1 MKKSNRPNAACSSAR
16 SGTLALAL
24 VLAACGPKTVDTLHV
39 VEGREACAALD
50 SMLARAL
57 PARPWACA
65 GKATFDV
72 EDYRVRGRYRLT
84 VRDRDSLAFEFE
96 GTMLLGGH
104 REDIALSLEGDTL
117 RVLDR
122 ERGAFYAGGAV
133 DELIERGT
141 GVRAHWPGA
150 VRAVAGFTP
159 VCTERLE
166 VRGDGEHASGLM
178 DGGAFVLTT
187 EGTHLVK
194 ASWPDP
200 TASRTFSD
208 RLDIRYEYDA
218 GRLSAI
224 TVALPVRGWRIR
236 LTVE

>member
-1 MKKSNRPNAACSSAR
+1 L
-16 SGTLALAL
+16 G
-24 VLAACGPKTVDTLHV
+24 
-39 VEGREACAALD
+39 
-50 SMLARAL
+50 
-57 PARPWACA
+57 

-84 VRDRDSLAFEFE
+84 VRDRDAITFEFE

-104 REDIALSLEGDTL
+104 REDVVVSLSGDTL

-122 ERGAFYAGGAV
+122 ERGAYYVGTQV

-141 GVRAHWPGA
+141 GTSGSWVGT

-159 VCTERLE
+159 HCSGQLE
-166 VRGDGEHASGLM
+166 LREDGEHASGVI
-178 DGGAFVLTT
+178 DDGAFVLTLD
-187 EGTHLVK
+187 GSHLVR

-200 TASRTFSD
+200 TRSRTYRD
-208 RLDIRYEYDA
+208 RLEVTYTWDRERVT
-218 GRLSAI
+218 GI
-224 TVALPVRGWRIR
+224 TLALPVRGWRIK